1 MVLRGKVIFM
11 ENKLFLAIFLLLSVP
26 VFAQEKTHLFFDFS
40 TFEDSIQQVYT
51 NQNNTFINEDGRV
64 YAEIGSRMFMLSNWL
79 VTVSNRDGENPLD
92 NKDSYSRRI
101 QSGEQGTV
109 LGVRIKFPEW
119 PFPDQA
125 VVRPTFPL
133 LPFNYNGDYANI
145 NNGVVTNVGIIKSFT
160 QWVNG
165 RAFPHTL
172 AVRMLDD
179 SNQIKEIP
187 LGSLR
192 FLGWRRLVYQ
202 NHLFPQRP
210 EEMILP
216 LRPVYPH
223 TLPLLRFDSFIITR
237 PGNAPVGDFI
247 AYFGNADITYS
258 PYYVDNNL
266 DINDEL
272 EWGIRKKEQEDAARI
287 GNRGLYDKIV
297 QYEYARKRWEYS
309 QNLGQPAGVA
319 Q

>member
-1 MVLRGKVIFM
+1 MGK
-11 ENKLFLAIFLLLSVP
+11 KLNLFFVALLFCTPLAFS
-26 VFAQEKTHLFFDFS
+26 QEKTHMFFDFS
-40 TFEDSIQQVYT
+40 TFEDGIQEIYT
-51 NQNNTFINEDGRV
+51 NQNNTFINENGRV

-119 PFPDQA
+119 PFPDEA
-125 VVRPTFPL
+125 IVRPTFPL
-133 LPFNYNGDYANI
+133 LPFNYAGEYANI
-145 NNGVVTNVGIIKSFT
+145 NNGVVTNVGIIKSFS

-192 FLGWRRLVYQ
+192 FLGWRRLSY
-202 NHLFPQRP
+202 NNPFFPQRP
-210 EEMILP
+210 EDMILP
-216 LRPVYPH
+216 LRPIYPH

-237 PGNAPVGDFI
+237 PSNAPVGDFI
-247 AYFGNADITYS
+247 AYIGNSEITYS
-258 PYYVDNNL
+258 PYYVEDNL
-266 DINDEL
+266 DIDDEL
-272 EWGIRKKEQEDAARI
+272 EWGLHRQKQEDSAVI
-287 GNRGLYDKIV
+287 GNRVLYDKIV
-297 QYEYARKRWEYS
+297 QYEYARKRWEYT
-309 QNLGQPAGVA
+309 QNLGRPSPQ
-319 Q
+319 